1 MLDEPPTAASASFP
15 TKTAYHNRIGGI
27 INLLEQSSKQ
37 DRKKEKQKL
46 FPDHALCDLVYGGI
60 FLIFVLFHIF
70 YFPLRV

>member
-1 MLDEPPTAASASFP
+1 M
-15 TKTAYHNRIGGI
+15 
-27 INLLEQSSKQ
+27 LEQSSKQ

-70 YFPLRV
+70 ISPQSIKKAGILISAYQTLFCIIY

>member
-1 MLDEPPTAASASFP
+1 MLDEPPTAANAFSH
-15 TKTAYHNRIGGI
+15 KTAYHNRIGGI

-70 YFPLRV
+70 ISP